1 MEKWLRGYLS
11 RSHRAGRNT
20 FGRNGKK
27 QFVKVHLNVD
37 WKGVEI
43 HLADE
48 GDLARHRI
56 HHLVVPVHPHTWGI
70 RIIRIGAVF
79 TLPRHSMLT
88 RVAEAPKKGC

>member
-1 MEKWLRGYLS
+1 MVVEKWLRGYLS

-48 GDLARHRI
+48 GDLARHRV
-56 HHLVVPVHPHTWGI
+56 HHLVVPVHPHTWSI
-70 RIIRIGAVF
+70 R
-79 TLPRHSMLT
+79 L
-88 RVAEAPKKGC
+88 EASSLELVL